1 MAVSALRAT
10 TNHAAK
16 LSWKHVAMTVESFRI
31 RLTVTPPATKTQ
43 EDRFWFTFLHVCPK
57 PVLADAFFLKLRKRQ
72 PQKRQCCCCFPHGR
86 SASTRTEPVG
96 SCRRY
101 CTEKERLDR
110 HRPDLQQ
117 THAFRFWSNF
127 RCVCPEPV
135 LINDRV
141 LYCLRK

>member
-43 EDRFWFTFLHVCPK
+43 EDRFWLTFLHVCPK

-72 PQKRQCCCCFPHGR
+72 PEKGSVVVVFRTGGQPRLER
-86 SASTRTEPVG
+86 S
-96 SCRRY
+96 
-101 CTEKERLDR
+101 L
-110 HRPDLQQ
+110 
-117 THAFRFWSNF
+117 
-127 RCVCPEPV
+127 
-135 LINDRV
+135 
-141 LYCLRK
+141 